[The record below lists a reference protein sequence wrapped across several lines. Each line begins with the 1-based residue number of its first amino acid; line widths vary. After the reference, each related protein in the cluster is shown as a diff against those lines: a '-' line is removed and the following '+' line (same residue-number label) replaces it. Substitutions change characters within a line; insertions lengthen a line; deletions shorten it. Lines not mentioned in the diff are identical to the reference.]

1 MSSRRRYFVYIL
13 SNPSNRVLYVGV
25 TSDLERR
32 VHEHKAKLVPGF
44 TVRYNVTKLVYF
56 EETEDVRVA
65 LEREKQIKSW
75 RRSRKNDLVRQVN
88 PGWMELPLAA

>member
-13 SNPSNRVLYVGV
+13 ASASNRVLYVGV

-44 TVRYNVTKLVYF
+44 TARYNVHKLVYF

-75 RRSRKNDLVRQVN
+75 RRSRKDALVGQLN
-88 PGWMELPLAA
+88 PDWSELALV